1 MIESGSSPAEL
12 LPGEEQP
19 AASIS
24 VLGVA
29 ADPDAEEGLGEL
41 LAGDPLADAD
51 RISVPT
57 VTTPAAAPAH
67 VDAADC
73 VVVGSDLSE
82 DDSLELLETILER
95 DRTVP
100 VVLLAHAP
108 SRAVRDA
115 LTELDWTDRLRPA
128 ATRSERAH
136 LADRIRT
143 VVGYRRVTAMARR
156 SLAALAHGS
165 DAVAI
170 VAPDGT
176 VEYVNPLFARQF
188 GAAPSEFVGRPWR
201 ALFPDAEVSRL
212 AEDAFPSLADGW
224 RWIGDCELRRA
235 DGSTFTAQTRIDAL
249 DDDSLVF
256 TVSDRP
262 VDED

>member
-12 LPGEEQP
+12 LPGEEQS
-19 AASIS
+19 AAPIS

-29 ADPDAEEGLGEL
+29 ADPDGEEGLGEL
-41 LAGDPLADAD
+41 LAGDSLADAD
-51 RISVPT
+51 QISVAT

-73 VVVGSDLSE
+73 VVGGPDLS
-82 DDSLELLETILER
+82 DADRLELLETIRDR

-100 VVLLAHAP
+100 TVLLAANP

-115 LTELDWTDRLRPA
+115 LAELDWTERLRPA
-128 ATRSERAH
+128 TTRSEYAH

-143 VVGYRRVTAMARR
+143 VVGYRRATDLARR

-170 VAPDGT
+170 VTPDGT
-176 VEYVNPLFARQF
+176 VEYVNTLFARQF
-188 GAAPSEFVGRPWR
+188 GAAPPELVGRPWR
-201 ALFPDAEVSRL
+201 ALFPDSEVARL
-212 AEDAFPSLADGW
+212 ESDAFPSLADGW

-262 VDED
+262 VDEN